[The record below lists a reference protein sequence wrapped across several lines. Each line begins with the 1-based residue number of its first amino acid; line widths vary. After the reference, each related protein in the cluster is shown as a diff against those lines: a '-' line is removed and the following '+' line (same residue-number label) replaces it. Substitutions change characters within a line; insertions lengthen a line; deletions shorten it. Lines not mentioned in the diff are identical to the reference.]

1 MDELEDR
8 ATEADDI
15 DRAHVDSL
23 AKVSDEIAVTVKTAE
38 ANKTRESF
46 APLEFVPDEEYV
58 RELQAWYEENSAAR
72 QQRALRVAFGDLSPG
87 SHGTGEGPGAFE
99 RKLEGAMS
107 EAELAE
113 QEKREDA
120 EDRKTLLRLRRQC
133 RHRRRFAARRDAWV
147 KRLDHMSART
157 RAMIAADPGKTPM
170 GPLWWVQYVA
180 MLSFVIAIANTSTI
194 IAGGMLCLLLLYV
207 ASVDWRYSRWWWGC
221 AYVGLTMT
229 LQVTWL
235 SIAEAY
241 LITEGTVD
249 CTWRRVWV

>member
-1 MDELEDR
+1 M
-8 ATEADDI
+8 
-15 DRAHVDSL
+15 
-23 AKVSDEIAVTVKTAE
+23 
-38 ANKTRESF
+38 
-46 APLEFVPDEEYV
+46 

-107 EAELAE
+107 ETELAE

-194 IAGGMLCLLLLYV
+194 IAGGMLGLLLLYV

-249 CTWRRVWV
+249 SHLAEGLGLKIYGVRRRCGHPESFSFCCCCSSSSSRSSW